1 MPLDKLEQLLVDNS
15 PQVCVRKLEGDTIR
29 ENRNYYRDTEK
40 IRGKLVDY
48 IRSPRDPLDYIVEQE
63 EKQEILALVQKIYR
77 ELPRELSEVFQRVV
91 ICGNTKQYAS
101 GFLGVSLRT
110 VKRRLDRLQE
120 ELVKYRSELTIDT
133 HESTLEAKAPRD
145 FIRYACEFYKDY
157 YEGKVNRQ
165 GNYITHCRIQRYFD
179 GAFGDDKTT
188 CGMCDKCSNGFMR
201 KRRDCK

>member
-15 PQVCVRKLEGDTIR
+15 PQVLLRKLEGDTIR
-29 ENRNYYRDTEK
+29 EDRRYYRDTER
-40 IRGKLVDY
+40 IRGKLTDY
-48 IRSPRDPLDYIVEQE
+48 IKVPRDPLDYLVEQE
-63 EKQEILALVQKIYR
+63 EKQEILAVVQKIYR
-77 ELPRELSEVFQRVV
+77 ELPQELSEVFQLMV
-91 ICGNTKQYAS
+91 IKGYTKQAAS
-101 GFLGVSLRT
+101 DFLGVSLAT
-110 VKRRLDRLQE
+110 VYRRLDRLQE
-120 ELVKYRSELTIDT
+120 ELKKYRSELTIET

-179 GAFGDDKTT
+179 ESFGDDKTT

>member
-1 MPLDKLEQLLVDNS
+1 MPLDSLEQLLIDNS
-15 PQVCVRKLEGDTIR
+15 PQVLIRKLEGDTIR
-29 ENRNYYRDTEK
+29 EDRRYYRDTER
-40 IRGKLVDY
+40 IRGKLTDY
-48 IRSPRDPLDYIVEQE
+48 IKAPRDPLDYLVEQE
-63 EKQEILALVQKIYR
+63 EKQEILAVFQKIYR
-77 ELPRELSEVFQRVV
+77 ELPWELSEVFQLVV
-91 ICGNTKQYAS
+91 IQGNTKQATS
-101 GFLGVSLRT
+101 DFLGVSLAT
-110 VKRRLDRLQE
+110 VYRRLDRLQE
-120 ELVKYRSELTIDT
+120 ELKKYRSELTIDT

>member
-1 MPLDKLEQLLVDNS
+1 VLL
-15 PQVCVRKLEGDTIR
+15 RKLEGDAIR
-29 ENRNYYRDTEK
+29 EDRRYYRDTER
-40 IRGKLVDY
+40 IRGKLTDY
-48 IRSPRDPLDYIVEQE
+48 IKAPRDPLDYLVEQE
-63 EKQEILALVQKIYR
+63 DKQEILAVVQKIYL
-77 ELPRELSEVFQRVV
+77 ELPWELSEVFQLVV
-91 ICGNTKQYAS
+91 IQGYTKQATS
-101 GFLGVSLRT
+101 DFLGVSLAT
-110 VKRRLDRLQE
+110 VYRRLDRLQE
-120 ELVKYRSELTIDT
+120 ELKKYRSELTIDT

>member
-1 MPLDKLEQLLVDNS
+1 LDKLEQLLVDNS
-15 PQVCVRKLEGDTIR
+15 PQVLLRKLEGDTIR
-29 ENRNYYRDTEK
+29 EDRRYYRDTER
-40 IRGKLVDY
+40 IRGKLTDY
-48 IRSPRDPLDYIVEQE
+48 IKVPRDPLDYLVEQE
-63 EKQEILALVQKIYR
+63 EKQEILAVVQKIYR
-77 ELPRELSEVFQRVV
+77 ELPQELSEVFQLMV
-91 ICGNTKQYAS
+91 IKGYTKQAAS
-101 GFLGVSLRT
+101 DFLGVSLAT
-110 VKRRLDRLQE
+110 VYRRLDRLQE
-120 ELVKYRSELTIDT
+120 ELKKYRSELTIET

-179 GAFGDDKTT
+179 ESFGDDKTT